1 MMNEFQNGEVKKV
14 NKAVAR
20 KLFREGKK
28 VYVLPC
34 KVRFDNVWIK
44 PFLLQKTNTFDRLI
58 AEYEYYTCNAELG
71 YYCSYYV
78 EKKEVE

>member
-34 KVRFDNVWIK
+34 KVRFDNV
-44 PFLLQKTNTFDRLI
+44 
-58 AEYEYYTCNAELG
+58 
-71 YYCSYYV
+71 
-78 EKKEVE
+78 